1 MSSRTTHPK
10 TRIAIVGGGTAG
22 ITVAAMLRRHGF
34 ERITLI
40 EPSETHYYQPFWTL
54 VGAGVVPK
62 EASARPTAKLIPK
75 GVEWIGDRAKR
86 FDPEAGRVE
95 TERSGQLDYDY
106 LVVAP
111 GLQLDWDAIR
121 GLPEALETP
130 AVSSNYDYRLCEKT
144 WRGLRAFRG
153 GTALFHCPPM
163 PIKCAGSPQKIAYLA
178 AHHFERDGIR
188 DKCDVVFATATPSI
202 FGVKEYAD
210 ILEGIVER
218 YGIDARYQHNLV
230 EVDGAKREAVFE
242 VRDGEAVRRTDRIAY
257 DLLHVVPP
265 QSAPDFI
272 KASPLSDGSAKG
284 WVDVDP
290 HTLQHT
296 RYPNVFGLGDATNT
310 PNAKTGA
317 AIRQQAPVLVQNL
330 MAVVEGDELPQSY
343 GGYGSCPLVTGYGR
357 LLLAEFDY
365 SGKPCPSLRPLDTMK
380 ERYDMWLLKRYG
392 IPFLYWNGMMRGRV
406 AAPWSRS

>member
-1 MSSRTTHPK
+1 M
-10 TRIAIVGGGTAG
+10 IVGGGTAG
-22 ITVAAMLRRHGF
+22 ITVAAMLRRRGF
-34 ERITLI
+34 ERVTLI

-54 VGAGVVPK
+54 VGAGAVRK
-62 EASARPTAKLIPK
+62 EASARPMHKLVPK
-75 GVEWIGDRAKR
+75 GVTWIRDRATA
-86 FDPEAGRVE
+86 FHPDAHRVE
-95 TERSGQLDYDY
+95 TERSGALDYDF

-111 GLQLDWDAIR
+111 GLQLDWGAIR

-144 WRGLRAFRG
+144 WRALREFRG
-153 GTALFHCPPM
+153 GTALFQCPPM

-178 AHHFERDGIR
+178 AHRFEREGIR
-188 DKCDVVFATATPSI
+188 DKCDVIFATATPSI

-210 ILEGIVER
+210 ILTGVVER
-218 YGIDARYQHNLV
+218 YGIDARYQHHLV

-242 VRDGEAVRRTDRIAY
+242 VRDGATVLRTDRIAY

-272 KASPLSDGSAKG
+272 KASPLSDGSAQG
-284 WVDVDP
+284 WVDVDKY
-290 HTLQHT
+290 TLRHT
-296 RYPNVFGLGDATNT
+296 RYPDAFGIGDATNT

-317 AIRQQAPVLVQNL
+317 AIRQQAPVLVENL
-330 MAVVEGDELPQSY
+330 MAAVEGEEARHSY

-357 LLLAEFDY
+357 VLLAEFDY
-365 SGKPCPSLRPLDTMK
+365 SGRPCPSLWPLDTMK

-392 IPFLYWNGMMRGRV
+392 IPFLYWNGMMRGLV
-406 AAPWSRS
+406 APPWSRS